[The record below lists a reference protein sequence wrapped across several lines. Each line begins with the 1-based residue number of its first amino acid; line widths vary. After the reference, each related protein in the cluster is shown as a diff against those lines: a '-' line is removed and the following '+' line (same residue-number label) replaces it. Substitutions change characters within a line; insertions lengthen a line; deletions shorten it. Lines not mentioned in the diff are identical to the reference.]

1 MNIGNNHNTTNET
14 TRVERIWNKNGKI
27 LSLEKPE
34 QPI

>member
-1 MNIGNNHNTTNET
+1 LATITTQPTQT